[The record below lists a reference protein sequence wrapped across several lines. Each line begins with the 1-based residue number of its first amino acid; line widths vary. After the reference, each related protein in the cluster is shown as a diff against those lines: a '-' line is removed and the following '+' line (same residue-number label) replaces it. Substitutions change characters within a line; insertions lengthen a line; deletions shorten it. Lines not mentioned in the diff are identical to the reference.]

1 MKCGPW
7 FRCRLHLWLAVAP
20 VSLSVS
26 AWADGPG
33 TGTLGRLVGAELGT
47 ASVVARAE
55 LARRSLQRG
64 WCLLGHGPRR
74 GGGSSSGARDRCQ
87 SGAGQFR
94 RSSDR
99 CRHGIGYGLG
109 LALPYDS
116 TQPERVGLVAGSAG
130 LLAGAV
136 ALDYKLNLS
145 SGEGLHLPVLMS
157 SAGALVGG
165 VEGALLASPWLTA
178 RLR

>member
-1 MKCGPW
+1 LREPSWHDDRFSEGGAYLGMALGG
-7 FRCRLHLWLAVAP
+7 VAAAAAEH
-20 VSLSVS
+20 V
-26 AWADGPG
+26 
-33 TGTLGRLVGAELGT
+33 TG
-47 ASVVARAE
+47 ARA
-55 LARRSLQRG
+55 AQVNFVAAATVVG
-64 WCLLGHGPRR
+64 M
-74 GGGSSSGARDRCQ
+74 
-87 SGAGQFR
+87 
-94 RSSDR
+94 
-99 CRHGIGYGLG
+99 GIGYGLG

-145 SGEGLHLPVLMS
+145 TGEGLHLPVLMS